1 MKTSEVSSKR
11 SRTARHDAGES
22 ASYQSRT
29 EGRLKAALEGF
40 AAALIGNLSDLR
52 EEMRRGF
59 EQMDKRF
66 DTLDRRTERIET
78 HLHALMLNTAG
89 VN

>member
-1 MKTSEVSSKR
+1 MTPEHQPVTR
-11 SRTARHDAGES
+11 AE
-22 ASYQSRT
+22 
-29 EGRLKAALEGF
+29 LKAELAEQKAELKAELRAALEGF

-89 VN
+89 MN